1 MVTIFKLMLFLF
13 PLTIYSWNATGHAL
27 IMALALHK
35 MPQTTQHSLLALN
48 HTALDGIKPQS
59 LLEASVWLDKFYSP
73 KYRFLKKLHYTDI
86 PFGQEK
92 YFPKKQTQFNAIAAL
107 HYAHYVLESR
117 YHSALDKTLALR
129 IYLHV
134 IADLHQPM
142 HAISYYSK
150 RFPQGDKGGN
160 RYRIKVF
167 HRHTNLHHFWD
178 EAGGYLR
185 KQSLAHAFL
194 ELKDKPCLKSDGIF
208 QPQKWA
214 EHSYYLASH
223 NAYFP
228 PKRQNLMANYQSQT
242 KALAKEQI
250 QRAACRMAATLS
262 HIYIHGL
269 DTVG

>member
-48 HTALDGIKPQS
+48 HTALDGKKPQS
-59 LLEASVWLDKFYSP
+59 LLEASVWLDRFYSP
-73 KYRFLKKLHYTDI
+73 KYRFLKKLHYIDI

-129 IYLHV
+129 I
-134 IADLHQPM
+134 
-142 HAISYYSK
+142 
-150 RFPQGDKGGN
+150 
-160 RYRIKVF
+160 KVF

-178 EAGGYLR
+178 EGGGYLG

-228 PKRQNLMANYQSQT
+228 PKRQHLMASYQSQT

-250 QRAACRMAATLS
+250 QRAACRMAATLN